1 MTDFHCRIVSLLLRS
16 GWIVSRMRLDND
28 KWLFVRAERGD
39 YCVSAQLTDR
49 EIFCLEWQWAFG
61 RETHQVTDF
70 ADILALP
77 IHTPPMAFPQ
87 VS

>member
-1 MTDFHCRIVSLLLRS
+1 MTPFHQTIVSLLLRS

-28 KWLFVRAERGD
+28 NWLFISADRGD

-61 RETHQVTDF
+61 REIHAVNDF
-70 ADILALP
+70 VDILALP
-77 IHTPPMAFPQ
+77 VNTPPLGYPH